1 MSDPIA
7 QAAAHLTDA
16 APSSTEPV
24 AAPEIPNAVG
34 GASDAAPSASTA
46 SVPAAM
52 PSASAGEAPNAAL
65 PAGDAS
71 AITAGYAM
79 NAGGDDISSPK
90 GENSNAVGETLKVT
104 GDEAAHFERM
114 MSDPPAPN
122 EALRALM
129 GRREP
134 KPFEQRVE
142 ERFLTIERAIAR
154 MPHAIHTA
162 LSEGSHASPEAFAS
176 RVLHHLF
183 SAL

>member
-16 APSSTEPV
+16 APSSTEPIP
-24 AAPEIPNAVG
+24 APEIPNAVG

-65 PAGDAS
+65 PAVDRSLCAE
-71 AITAGYAM
+71 GYAT
-79 NAGGDDISSPK
+79 NAGGAGTSSPS
-90 GENSNAVGETLKVT
+90 GESFVDRVE
-104 GDEAAHFERM
+104 DAAK
-114 MSDPPAPN
+114 S
-122 EALRALM
+122 
-129 GRREP
+129 
-134 KPFEQRVE
+134 FEQRVE
-142 ERFLTIERAIAR
+142 ERFLTIERAIAQ